1 MVAQSD
7 AESKKVDPAN
17 DRSDPK
23 RNNQDSAQQALHPMD
38 NFPVRQL
45 KFDFKAVEG
54 HNPVWSKS
62 NPDFAI
68 FINALGIHVPHFERF
83 LVKVMRQYR
92 GALSE
97 PKLIGDV
104 QRIIGQEAHH
114 AFNFVNWTQE
124 MAKRYPN
131 ITKLDSSAKIWFEK
145 AASSKSQRFK
155 IGFTAGY
162 ETFTFLGGMIILNRY
177 EELMKEADPTI
188 RALWVWHQVE
198 EVEHGAVAF
207 DFYQAFYPHDEWY
220 RRGMICYAYSH
231 IAWETLR
238 AFAHMVKAEG
248 FYKQPR
254 RAFKAWKFFVGFAW
268 DLAIAALPVF
278 SRKYHPR
285 NHPICTDA
293 QNALAVA
300 WRQYYAEG
308 KDPHLLS
315 KKSVEEM
322 MAPSSI

>member
-1 MVAQSD
+1 MVTQSD
-7 AESKKVDPAN
+7 KTAFSAESVQE
-17 DRSDPK
+17 SI
-23 RNNQDSAQQALHPMD
+23 HPMD

-45 KFDFKAVEG
+45 RFDFDTVEN
-54 HNPVWSKS
+54 HDPVWSRS

-68 FINALGIHVPHFERF
+68 FINALGVHVPHFERF

-97 PKLIGDV
+97 PKLIDDI

-114 AFNFVNWTQE
+114 AFNFVNWTNTL
-124 MAKRYPN
+124 AKRYPDL
-131 ITKLDSSAKIWFEK
+131 TRLDESAKTWFEK
-145 AASSKSQRFK
+145 AFNSKSHRFK

-177 EELMKEADPTI
+177 EEFMKEADPTI

-207 DFYQAFYPHDEWY
+207 DFYQAFYPHNEWY
-220 RRGMICYAYSH
+220 RRGMVCYAYCH
-231 IAWETLR
+231 IAWETFK
-238 AFAHMVKAEG
+238 AFAHMIKVEG
-248 FYKQPR
+248 FYKQPG
-254 RAFKAWKFFVGFAW
+254 RAFKAWKFFAGFAW
-268 DLAIAALPVF
+268 DLAIAGLPVF
-278 SRKYHPR
+278 SRQYHPR
-285 NHPICTDA
+285 NHPICTNS

-308 KDPHLLS
+308 NDPHLLD

-322 MAPSSI
+322 MTPS